1 MQEVSQAY
9 RESMKEKLRNQ
20 SYIKINLGI
29 INQEAQN
36 NAEIADK
43 SGHNY
48 FSQYDIFGTPDTSQ
62 IYATYETNF
71 GKVDGSMYF
80 PPKPGGSFFYNGIV
94 SNTMGGSLK
103 ILFNALPL
111 DIKGLTIDFGD
122 TYPTK
127 FSIVTDTETVTYE
140 NDKRV
145 FETEDTFREIT
156 YLHIVTE
163 EMRYP
168 DNRLRVYSIQ
178 FGLGLVFD
186 GKIIKEATMDDY
198 CSPITE
204 NIPQI
209 DLTLILIN
217 KDKAYNVDN
226 EDSFI
231 NFLETGQE
239 CQIYYGY
246 DLGGGNIEWLQGN
259 SLKAH
264 TWNANDEEVTITCV
278 DTLRL
283 LTGNYYKD
291 TMHENG
297 ITLFQLAINVLT
309 DAGVEPEM
317 YFVDESLKDIIIY
330 NPLPNVPCKSALQ
343 IIANAGCCSL
353 RQDRKGVIRLEPADT
368 LGIETDFEIDYGDM
382 LENPLGQQCEKI
394 SEVKVYRTTYSKS
407 TQLEQLVTETLI
419 VTNEQTEIFYFNSPV
434 YNLSCGLSNAAS
446 GQTVRILSQGAY
458 YVEVIFEGFS
468 SETNVEFYVNGY
480 TYIRSQAITTNK
492 INNRGLTKEWTN
504 PLISTVAQAQRLAQW
519 LGNYYRA
526 DKEYSY
532 TYRGNPELDT
542 NDIIKQ
548 ENLYVPNMR
557 VNVLQNKIT
566 YNGGISGKIR
576 TRRMG

>member
-9 RESMKEKLRNQ
+9 KASMKQKLRNR

-43 SGHNY
+43 NGFNY
-48 FSQYDIFGTPDTSQ
+48 FSQFDIFGTPDTSQ

-71 GKVDGSMYF
+71 GKVDGSMFF

-94 SNTMGGSLK
+94 SNSMGGSLK

-111 DIKGLTIDFGD
+111 DIKGLTIDFGE

-127 FSIVTDTETVTYE
+127 FSIVTDNETVTYD
-140 NDKRV
+140 NDKRI

-156 YLHIVTE
+156 FLHIVTKT
-163 EMRYP
+163 MQYP

-186 GKIIKEATMDDY
+186 GKIVKEATMDDY

-209 DLTLILIN
+209 DLTIILIN

-231 NFLETGQE
+231 NFLETGQG
-239 CQIYYGY
+239 CQLYYGY
-246 DLGGGNIEWLQGN
+246 ELEPGEVEWIQGN
-259 SLKAH
+259 TLKAY

-278 DTLRL
+278 DSLRL
-283 LTGNYYKD
+283 LTANYYKD

-297 ITLFQLAINVLT
+297 ITLYQLAINVLM
-309 DAGVEPEM
+309 DCGVESEM
-317 YFVDESLKDIIIY
+317 YYVDASLKNIVVY

-353 RQDRKGVIRLEPADT
+353 RQDRKGVIRLEPSEN
-368 LGIETDFEIDYGDM
+368 LGIETNFGIDYGDM

-394 SEVKVYRTTYSKS
+394 SEVRVYRTSYSKAS
-407 TQLEQLVTETLI
+407 QMEQLVTESLF
-419 VTNEQTEIFYFNSPV
+419 VKNEQTEIFYFNSPV
-434 YNLSCGLSNAAS
+434 YDLSCGLNNAAA
-446 GQTVRILSQGAY
+446 GQTATILSYGAY
-458 YVEVIFEGFS
+458 YVEVIFRGFTA
-468 SETNVEFYVNGY
+468 ETKVDFFVNGY
-480 TYIRSQAITTNK
+480 SYIRSQAVTTNK

-504 PLISTVAQAQRLAQW
+504 PLISTVAQAQKLAQW
-519 LGNYYRA
+519 IGAYYTA

-548 ENLYVPNMR
+548 ENLYVPDMR

-566 YNGGISGKIR
+566 YNGGITGEIR